1 MKRRTFIHMGLIAVP
16 VAGGIIACNQTPNPQ
31 PTETAS
37 PLSSDLMIKI
47 GSILTL
53 TGPAALLGQ
62 EMQKGQQLAAEYWKS
77 KGANV
82 EIVFEDSKNQPRDG
96 LSAFQSLKARGIRLF
111 TVNGSGVALA
121 IKPEIKENESTLLAL
136 AAHPGITAPVQP
148 GVFRYSTTAVGE
160 AAALFDWIQ
169 KAGSTGTVL
178 LFHSA
183 DDYGLAFANALQAS
197 LKTANIPIVVKPY
210 RREDVPEMRS
220 LVQSTVPQGSY
231 LPVVVGVGQPMAQV
245 ITVLRSIGYQGT
257 VLANIG
263 YALTGVQQQL
273 GTQAG
278 KIAYIEIDL
287 PQNPDLKV
295 VAEQY
300 KASFNQNIT
309 PDASI
314 GFNAVS
320 MIVTAVLNLNS
331 NDTEKLNSEFLNQ
344 IKIYLDI
351 NDTNIMNNEVV
362 VKVKVRET

>member
-1 MKRRTFIHMGLIAVP
+1 MKRRTFIRMGLIAVP
-16 VAGGIIACNQTPNPQ
+16 VAGGIIACNQTPTPQ
-31 PTETAS
+31 PTGMAS
-37 PLSSDLMIKI
+37 PSSSNLVIKI

-82 EIVFEDSKNQPRDG
+82 EIIFEDSKNQPKDG
-96 LSAFQSLKARGIRLF
+96 LSAFQSLKARGTRLF
-111 TVNGSGVALA
+111 TANGSGVALA

-160 AAALFDWIQ
+160 AAALFGWIQ
-169 KAGSTGTVL
+169 KSGWKDTVL

-197 LKTANIPIVVKPY
+197 LKTANIPVVVKPY

-220 LVQSTVPQGSY
+220 LVQSTVPQGAY
-231 LPVVVGVGQPMAQV
+231 LPVVVGAGQPMAQV
-245 ITVLRSIGYQGT
+245 ITVLRSISYQGMIL
-257 VLANIG
+257 VNIG

-273 GTQAG
+273 GTEAG
-278 KIAYIEIDL
+278 KIAYIEVDL
-287 PQNPDLKV
+287 PKNPDLEAGAK
-295 VAEQY
+295 QY
-300 KASFNQNIT
+300 KASFNKEIT

-314 GFNAVS
+314 GFNAISLVVATCQKSNSVESIKVNAELTQVAALYVS
-320 MIVTAVLNLNS
+320 LKGEIA
-331 NDTEKLNSEFLNQ
+331 
-344 IKIYLDI
+344 
-351 NDTNIMNNEVV
+351 NNEVV
-362 VKVKVRET
+362 IGVKVNET